1 MILYRVGSS
10 PAAQTQPPSP
20 TTPPRVGSL
29 GVLCGVVFKKIVFQ
43 FFVSF
48 SPSSNLPAPDLA
60 SGPSPASWSSWLW
73 CFLTQFQPLLPEVK
87 IRSRTDY
94 RQESRTVSYPRRRAR
109 KHSAEPA
116 CTNERATTLTM
127 IRDYDH
133 GGGLTARSARCSI
146 LGNSTCISDARFSLG
161 CDLPPPP

>member
-20 TTPPRVGSL
+20 TTPRVWGL
-29 GVLCGVVFKKIVFQ
+29 VWGRVQKNCVPILRFFQ
-43 FFVSF
+43 
-48 SPSSNLPAPDLA
+48 PLLQPAPDLA
-60 SGPSPASWSSWLW
+60 SGPSPASLSSWLW
-73 CFLTQFQPLLPEVK
+73 CFSTQFQPLLPEVK